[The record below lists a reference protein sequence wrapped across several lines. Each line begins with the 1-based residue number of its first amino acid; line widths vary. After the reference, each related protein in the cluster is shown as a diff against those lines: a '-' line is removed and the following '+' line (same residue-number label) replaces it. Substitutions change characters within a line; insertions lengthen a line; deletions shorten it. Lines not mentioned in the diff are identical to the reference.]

1 MTATIPFTHY
11 HLPNGRRTNEHA
23 PASEEV
29 VALALDLIARGVHF
43 DAEMLSTG
51 MVSLTAEKDDED
63 DPVLAIKV
71 FTQTSAEQVMA
82 KVEELVRD
90 AELRLRLNAD
100 PLA

>member
-1 MTATIPFTHY
+1 MGTIPFTHY
-11 HLPNGRRTNEHA
+11 YLPNGRKETEYA
-23 PASEEV
+23 PASEEI
-29 VALALDLIARGVHF
+29 VALAVDLIAKGVHF

-71 FTQTSAEQVMA
+71 FTQESAEQVTA

-90 AELRLRLNAD
+90 ADLRLRLLAD

>member
-1 MTATIPFTHY
+1 MTTIPFTHY
-11 HLPNGRRTNEHA
+11 YLPNGRKELEHA
-23 PASEEV
+23 PASEEAA
-29 VALALDLIARGVHF
+29 ALALDLIARGVHF
-43 DAEMLSTG
+43 DAEVLSTG

-71 FTQTSAEQVMA
+71 FTQTSAEQVTA

-90 AELRLRLNAD
+90 ADLRLRLLAD